1 MFACSTFMTVS
12 DQLCPCS
19 KITTSAQHSAC
30 AQALCTCTCMILSMG
45 GGGGTWEKVVPKIDG
60 VSEMVSVGRGKYQQH
75 EAMTAVIGP
84 QGIRDQQLL
93 QHLQGGGETE
103 QRDLAV

>member
-1 MFACSTFMTVS
+1 MS
-12 DQLCPCS
+12 
-19 KITTSAQHSAC
+19 
-30 AQALCTCTCMILSMG
+30 
-45 GGGGTWEKVVPKIDG
+45 KIDG
-60 VSEMVSVGRGKYQQH
+60 VSDMVSVGRGKYQQH

-93 QHLQGGGETE
+93 QHPQGGGETE